1 MTFSILMGK
10 NFLTTYIVVKLG
22 GVSQSSNSR
31 FSSLVLKTVQVHVHC
46 PVFSAAMKVQQH
58 HQIIQIDILYLTV
71 FGQWISLLL

>member
-1 MTFSILMGK
+1 MGK

-31 FSSLVLKTVQVHVHC
+31 CSLILKTVQVNVHC